1 MSDDPRIEH
10 QRSML
15 WFAIDPPTLV
25 SLAGLAAALAGIYF
39 AIGGVL
45 AASMIGLVWA
55 IAFDWY
61 DGRVARS
68 MKNRTA
74 EQGQVGAQV
83 DSLIDVISFG
93 VLPALVLLSAGEFR
107 PAFLPG
113 AFVILAGAVV
123 RLAYFNVFG
132 LVGGETY
139 RGLALDNNA
148 IVLVALVA
156 LRPLMAPSVFAVVLY
171 VVMMGLVALNV
182 APIKTPKFGGGW
194 YYVIAAYAVVMTG
207 VLGWQIAAG

>member
-1 MSDDPRIEH
+1 MSDGTRTP
-10 QRSML
+10 SML
-15 WFAIDPPTLV
+15 RFATDPPTLV

-39 AIGGVL
+39 AIAGVL
-45 AASMIGLVWA
+45 AAAMIGLVWA

-61 DGRVARS
+61 DGRVARA

-93 VLPALVLLSAGEFR
+93 VLPALVLLSAGEFQL
-107 PAFLPG
+107 AFLPG
-113 AFVILAGAVV
+113 AFVILAAAVV

-132 LVGGETY
+132 LAEADTY

-156 LRPLMAPSVFAVVLY
+156 LSPLMAPQAFAVVLY
-171 VVMMGLVALNV
+171 VALMGLVALNV
-182 APIKTPKFGGGW
+182 STLKTPKFGGGW
-194 YYVIAAYAVVMTG
+194 YYAIGAYAVVMTG
-207 VLGWQIAAG
+207 VLGWQLAFA